1 MNLPRCPAG
10 TVQCEIHLNVDE
22 EGMLEVLAKD
32 LITGTFYET
41 VLDKMPEHFV
51 SGYINNDIE
60 LDPIEAERCKRGDYE
75 LVYELE
81 KLDERLDKLD
91 SVHMKHEMGNIIS
104 EKLMETKAWI
114 YENRRRLSVKNC
126 NDILDSIK
134 KFLKSRLL

>member
-1 MNLPRCPAG
+1 M
-10 TVQCEIHLNVDE
+10 
-22 EGMLEVLAKD
+22 EVLAKD